1 MVNQLLKLKL
11 LNLSQILRPLNLPLQ
26 ILTINLLVV
35 VISAF
40 SIPSQTQPWGTNL
53 KVLKV
58 DTSNEGQT
66 LERKMWRPLGQL
78 PEQLKGAPTIREGVM
93 VAEAT
98 RTTREGAA
106 AITEGATIKGP
117 IIMRATTEVAD
128 SIEAGTAAVDT
139 KREPVDRMA
148 AEVAV
153 VGISSL
159 TKVMKREAISNG
171 EEITAVA
178 KTSIEAATAMRK
190 VVTLIAGVAEVAE
203 EGSSISTI
211 KDHLELHL
219 LAAKGVTE
227 VATREVVS
235 TTPNNS
241 GSTPSPREESRQ
253 ISMGNIKRSEASE
266 FSYFL

>member
-40 SIPSQTQPWGTNL
+40 SIPSLTQPWGTNL

-66 LERKMWRPLGQL
+66 LERKMWRPLGRL
-78 PEQLKGAPTIREGVM
+78 PEQLKAAPTIREGVT

-106 AITEGATIKGP
+106 AIIEAATIKGP
-117 IIMRATTEVAD
+117 IIMRETTEVAD
-128 SIEAGTAAVDT
+128 SIEAGTAGAVDT
-139 KREPVDRMA
+139 KREAADRMA

-159 TKVMKREAISNG
+159 TKIMKREAISNG

-203 EGSSISTI
+203 EGSSISTN

-253 ISMGNIKRSEASE
+253 ILMGNTKRSEAS
-266 FSYFL
+266 